1 MLRKLLILSVLL
13 FTFIFASAAA
23 AAEQIRIGIVVGQ
36 ATAELSCEDEFTV
49 RDSYGKTTTM
59 PKGKYFIHAQQ
70 GKLFFDDNNV
80 FGNEAFVAAAAGKK
94 SPQINKRSYKGD
106 FQLQAEQGDKLLVV
120 NRLPLENYLASV
132 LPAKT
137 MSVWPDEVIKAQAV
151 AARSY
156 AMYKMQQSKNAYALL
171 ATDKELPYEGTGKRI
186 EKDAVT
192 KLIQATKGQYLA
204 DAYGSAI
211 EAVTT
216 SSTGGRTESALNL
229 WGTPVSYLQSVADY
243 DSDSPEY
250 TWERRVTPALLE
262 GLLAQRGYAAG
273 KLTSIRLSPLDD
285 AGIDRTPTGRVK
297 YIILSGEAATVK
309 ISGDELVE
317 LLGLNSALFEL
328 ETGTPVPET
337 LKVPIEDY
345 YGMEI
350 GSKDIDIKV
359 NESKKPVWK
368 NLVRSYHLLGGGKE
382 EKIIFHGKGKGSGL
396 GLSAW
401 GARGMANAD
410 AKTTYKTILAHYYPG
425 AKLVR

>member
-23 AAEQIRIGIVVGQ
+23 AAEQIRVGIVVGQ

-49 RDSYGKTTTM
+49 RDSAGKTTTM
-59 PKGKYFIHAQQ
+59 PKGKYFIHVQQ
-70 GKLFFDDNNV
+70 GKLFFDDNNE
-80 FGNEAFVAAAAGKK
+80 FGNEAFVAAAAGKS

-106 FQLQAEQGDKLLVV
+106 FQLRAEQGDKLLVV
-120 NRLPLENYLASV
+120 NRLPLEDYLASV

-137 MSVWPDEVIKAQAV
+137 MVVWPDEVIKSQAV

-156 AMYKMQQSKNAYALL
+156 AMYKIEQSKNAYALL

-186 EKDAVT
+186 EKAAVT

-204 DAYGSAI
+204 DAYGRAI

-229 WGTPVSYLQSVADY
+229 WGTPVSYLQSVEDY

-285 AGIDRTPTGRVK
+285 AGVDRTPTGRVK

-410 AKTTYKTILAHYYPG
+410 AKATYKTILAHYYPG
-425 AKLVR
+425 TQLVR

>member
-13 FTFIFASAAA
+13 FTFIFASAAV

-49 RDSYGKTTTM
+49 RDSAGKTTTM

-80 FGNEAFVAAAAGKK
+80 FGNEAVVAAAAGKS

-106 FQLQAEQGDKLLVV
+106 FQLQAEQGNKLLVV
-120 NRLPLENYLASV
+120 NRLPLEDYLASV

-229 WGTPVSYLQSVADY
+229 WGTPVSYLQSVEDY
-243 DSDSPEY
+243 DSDSPEC

-285 AGIDRTPTGRVK
+285 AGVDRTPTGRVK

-382 EKIIFHGKGKGSGL
+382 EKIIFRGKGKGSGF

>member
-1 MLRKLLILSVLL
+1 MLKKLLILSVLL

-49 RDSYGKTTTM
+49 RDSAGKTTTM
-59 PKGKYFIHAQQ
+59 PKGKYFIHVQQ
-70 GKLFFDDNNV
+70 GKLFFDDNNE
-80 FGNEAFVAAAAGKK
+80 FGNEAFVAAAAGKS

-106 FQLQAEQGDKLLVV
+106 FQLRAEQGDKLLVV
-120 NRLPLENYLASV
+120 NRLPLEDYLASV

-137 MSVWPDEVIKAQAV
+137 MVVWPDEVIKAQAV

-156 AMYKMQQSKNAYALL
+156 AMYKMEQSKNAYALL

-186 EKDAVT
+186 EKSAVT

-204 DAYGSAI
+204 DAYGRAI

-229 WGTPVSYLQSVADY
+229 WGTPVSYLQSVEDY

-262 GLLAQRGYAAG
+262 GLLAQRGYATG

-285 AGIDRTPTGRVK
+285 AGVDRTPTGRVK

-401 GARGMANAD
+401 GARGLANAD
-410 AKTTYKTILAHYYPG
+410 AKATYKTILAHYYPG

>member
-1 MLRKLLILSVLL
+1 MLKKLLILSVLL
-13 FTFIFASAAA
+13 FTFIFASATA

-36 ATAELSCEDEFTV
+36 ATAELSCEDEFVV
-49 RDSYGKTTTM
+49 RDSYGKMTTM

-80 FGNEAFVAAAAGKK
+80 FGEELVVAAAAGKQ

-106 FQLQAEQGDKLLVV
+106 FQLRAEQGDKLLVV
-120 NRLPLENYLASV
+120 NRLPLEDYLASV

-137 MSVWPDEVIKAQAV
+137 MVVWPDEVIKAQAV

-156 AMYKMQQSKNAYALL
+156 AMYNMQQSKNAYALL

-186 EKDAVT
+186 EKAAVT

-204 DAYGSAI
+204 DAYGRAI

-229 WGTPVSYLQSVADY
+229 WGTPVSYLQSVEDY

-262 GLLAQRGYAAG
+262 GLLAQRGYATG

-285 AGIDRTPTGRVK
+285 AGVDRTPTGRVK

-401 GARGMANAD
+401 GARGLANAD
-410 AKTTYKTILAHYYPG
+410 AKATYKTILAHYYPG

>member
-1 MLRKLLILSVLL
+1 MLKKLLILSVLL

-23 AAEQIRIGIVVGQ
+23 AAEQIRVGIVVGQ

-49 RDSYGKTTTM
+49 RDSAGKTTTM
-59 PKGKYFIHAQQ
+59 PKGKYFIHVQQ

-80 FGNEAFVAAAAGKK
+80 FGEELIVAAAAGKQ

-106 FQLQAEQGDKLLVV
+106 FQLRAEQGDKLLVV
-120 NRLPLENYLASV
+120 NRLPLEDYLASV

-137 MSVWPDEVIKAQAV
+137 MVVWPDDVIKAQAV

-186 EKDAVT
+186 EKSAVT
-192 KLIQATKGQYLA
+192 KLIQETKGQYLA
-204 DAYGSAI
+204 DAYGRAI

-229 WGTPVSYLQSVADY
+229 WGTPVSYLQSVEDY

-250 TWERRVTPALLE
+250 TWERRVSPALLE
-262 GLLAQRGYAAG
+262 GLLAQRGYTAG

-285 AGIDRTPTGRVK
+285 AGVDRTPTGRVK

-401 GARGMANAD
+401 GARGLANAD
-410 AKTTYKTILAHYYPG
+410 AKATYKTILAHYYPG

>member
-13 FTFIFASAAA
+13 FTFIFASVAAA
-23 AAEQIRIGIVVGQ
+23 AGQIRIGIVVGQ
-36 ATAELSCEDEFTV
+36 ATAELSCEDEFVV
-49 RDSYGKTTTM
+49 RDSYGKTTTI

-80 FGNEAFVAAAAGKK
+80 FGEELIVAAAAGKQ

-106 FQLQAEQGDKLLVV
+106 FQLRAEQGDKLLVV
-120 NRLPLENYLASV
+120 NRLPLEDYLASV

-137 MSVWPDEVIKAQAV
+137 MAVWPDEVIKAQAV

-156 AMYKMQQSKNAYALL
+156 AMYNMQQSKNAYALL

-229 WGTPVSYLQSVADY
+229 WGTPVSYLQSVEDY

-250 TWERRVTPALLE
+250 TWERRVSPAFLE

-285 AGIDRTPTGRVK
+285 AGVDRTPTGRVK

-401 GARGMANAD
+401 GARGLANAD
-410 AKTTYKTILAHYYPG
+410 AKATYKTILAHYYPG

>member
-1 MLRKLLILSVLL
+1 MLRKLLILAVLL

-49 RDSYGKTTTM
+49 RDSAGKTTTM

-80 FGNEAFVAAAAGKK
+80 FGNEAFVAAAAGKS

-120 NRLPLENYLASV
+120 NRLPLEDYLASV

-229 WGTPVSYLQSVADY
+229 WGTPVSYLQSVEDY

-285 AGIDRTPTGRVK
+285 AGVDRTPTGWVK

>member
-1 MLRKLLILSVLL
+1 MLRKLLILAVLL
-13 FTFIFASAAA
+13 FTFIFASAAV

-36 ATAELSCEDEFTV
+36 ATAELSCEYEFTV

-80 FGNEAFVAAAAGKK
+80 FGNEAFVAAAAGKS

-120 NRLPLENYLASV
+120 NRLPLEDYLASV

-137 MSVWPDEVIKAQAV
+137 MVVWPDEVIKSQAV

-410 AKTTYKTILAHYYPG
+410 AKTTYKTILAHYYLG